1 MSQAWSAR
9 SAAERE
15 RLEAEF
21 VLRHGVD
28 LLLDERSH
36 DPEPNR
42 EESPH
47 RDGPAKRPLFVRL
60 HRALH
65 RGGPLPTDLAA
76 ALRADPALRDDF
88 SLLVER
94 SAVLHLPRAAAAAD
108 TSALAR
114 REAGGCTLRL
124 VASRAGDGQVH
135 LLIDLP
141 EDETIPS
148 PGTFDPKRGS
158 IPERGSREQASEP
171 SPGPDGARGRSTEAV
186 PGRLVV
192 KTAEGAFLMV
202 DLPPDIHLDTRRPH
216 SNTHVDTHSRTIRLV
231 RAADDPVVRALGE
244 PSSEIFLL

>member
-1 MSQAWSAR
+1 MSGAWSAR

-28 LLLDERSH
+28 LLLDDWTW

-47 RDGPAKRPLFVRL
+47 SDGPAKRPSFVRL
-60 HRALH
+60 HGALH
-65 RGGPLPTDLAA
+65 RGGPLPADLAA
-76 ALRADPALRDDF
+76 ALRADPGLRDDF

-94 SAVLHLPRAAAAAD
+94 SAVLHLPRAAAAAGAG
-108 TSALAR
+108 ALDR

-141 EDETIPS
+141 ED
-148 PGTFDPKRGS
+148 GTTPPPDTFGPEQRS
-158 IPERGSREQASEP
+158 APERGSLEEASDP
-171 SPGPDGARGRSTEAV
+171 SSRPDGAREGSGETI

-192 KTAEGAFLMV
+192 KTAEGIFLMA
-202 DLPPDIHLDTRRPH
+202 DLPPDTHLDAH
-216 SNTHVDTHSRTIRLV
+216 THSRTIRLV
-231 RAADDPVVRALGE
+231 RAVDDPVVRAAGE